1 MRTRSAAAPNRN
13 RDVEFLTFLRHYRAK
28 LVGAAFLIHGDARQA
43 ERLVEH
49 AVAIG
54 YGHGERFLTI
64 AAEQLA
70 RTEPRGLRLAWE
82 PRARI
87 ELIDADAGT
96 GTGTGTGARIGPG
109 PINASV
115 PIVLARL
122 DRLSRESRTALVLC
136 RYLGLSTTGVA
147 ELLGLNPAEVDALV
161 SRALLTLSDLG
172 SPGAGGA
179 VTMMES
185 IVPPTGDVETAA
197 FTDLRHG
204 RQLIRRR
211 RARASVVAV
220 AAAVVLLL
228 IGVAVWPDPVT
239 VVQVNAPPPG
249 AASSTP
255 TAAALCTNPK
265 VLTCRVGITR
275 DWRYRMAAIVTDKL
289 DPKGSYFSGYSY
301 GYDARYDSDALWQD
315 KGGALGLDVFNA
327 GKGSTDVFVQIAT
340 SRQKAVRCGVLT
352 KQKCIRQQM
361 MDFNFFTM
369 TETSDSRQGVEVQY
383 RPAGTYVVTI
393 VVRDPTKGTPLVV
406 DRGAVLELIQD
417 PRFVLPK
424 I

>member
-1 MRTRSAAAPNRN
+1 MRTRSAAPPNRN
-13 RDVEFLTFLRHYRAK
+13 RDVEFLTFLRQYRAK

-49 AVAIG
+49 AVAVG

-70 RTEPRGLRLAWE
+70 RTEPGGLRLPWE
-82 PRARI
+82 RSSRA
-87 ELIDADAGT
+87 ELIDSGASSGSDVR
-96 GTGTGTGARIGPG
+96 TGAGLT
-109 PINASV
+109 NVSV
-115 PIVLARL
+115 PIVLTRL
-122 DRLSRESRTALVLC
+122 DRLSRESRIALVLC
-136 RYLGLSTTGVA
+136 RYLRLSTAGVA
-147 ELLGLNPAEVDALV
+147 ELLRLSPAEVDALV

-185 IVPPTGDVETAA
+185 IVPPAGDVETAA

-211 RARASVVAV
+211 RARGSVVAV

-239 VVQVNAPPPG
+239 VVQVNAPPPD

-255 TAAALCTNPK
+255 TTAALCTDPA
-265 VLTCRVGITR
+265 VLACRVEITR

-289 DPKGSYFSGYSY
+289 DPKGTYFSGYSF
-301 GYDARYDSDALWQD
+301 GYDARYDSDALWQGQ
-315 KGGALGLDVFNA
+315 GGALGLDVFNA

-340 SRQKAVRCGVLT
+340 SREKAVRCGALT

-369 TETSDSRQGVEVQY
+369 TESSDSRQGVEVQY

-393 VVRDPTKGTPLVV
+393 VVRDPTEGTPLVV